1 MDVIH
6 PRCAGLDISKKDAKV
21 CVRING
27 AGRRKTSETVTT
39 FGATTRQIMSL
50 RDHLAAQ
57 QVTCVVMEA
66 TGDYWKPFYYLLEDL
81 PGVEVML
88 VNARHV
94 KNLPGRKTDV
104 ADATWLAQLGAH
116 GLVRG
121 SFVPPEPIR
130 QLRDLTRTRTAVT
143 RQRTREIQRLE
154 KLLEDAGIKLSSVA
168 ADLNGTSSRAM
179 LEALLAGETDPAAMA
194 ELAKKRLRVKIPQ
207 LTEALYGRF
216 TSHHAFLT
224 RMHLDLI
231 DQHTAAIEQL
241 TDRIEVV
248 MEPFRS
254 FRDLICTIP
263 GIGGYTA
270 DVVVAETGA
279 DMTRF
284 PTAQHLASWA
294 GTTPGNN
301 ESAGKVKSRRTRP
314 GNLLA
319 RCPRHR
325 GDVNLPHPRHLP
337 GRQIPS
343 DSHPPWPPESQR
355 CRSTRTARR
364 DLEHRH
370 DQHPVPRS
378 RWGLLHSPQPAE
390 SPKQR
395 CSPTRSHGL
404 PRHPRSGVLTEP
416 LTPPI
421 TSRESSRQV
430 PSRSSRAGSQNSR
443 NLPLQITITGSTGS
457 SEMSDL
463 QVRHIAVT
471 EWLTDAPAA
480 RVTVKVVARADTLRA

>member
-1 MDVIH
+1 VEIIH

-27 AGRRKTSETVTT
+27 AGRRKTTESVAT
-39 FGATTRQIMSL
+39 FGATTRQIIAL

-66 TGDYWKPFYYLLEDL
+66 TSDYWKPFYYLLEDM

-130 QLRDLTRTRTAVT
+130 QLRDLTRTRTAVI
-143 RQRTREIQRLE
+143 RERTREIQRLE

-168 ADLNGTSSRAM
+168 SDLNGMSSRAM
-179 LEALLAGETDPAAMA
+179 IEALISGNSTPAAMA
-194 ELAKKRLRVKIPQ
+194 ELARKQLRWKIPQ

-216 TSHHAFLT
+216 TDHHAFLA

-231 DQHTAAIEQL
+231 DQHTAAVDQL
-241 TDRIEVV
+241 TERIEVV
-248 MEPFRS
+248 IEPFRH

-263 GIGGYTA
+263 GIGGRTA
-270 DVVVAETGA
+270 DVIVAETGA

-301 ESAGKVKSRRTRP
+301 ESAGKVKSRHTRP
-314 GNLLA
+314 GNPYLQGALGTSAMSISHTHGTYLAAKYRRIASRRGPLKANVAIQRALLVAIWNIATTNTIYRDPGGDYYTRLNPQKA
-319 RCPRHR
+319 R
-325 GDVNLPHPRHLP
+325 NNAI
-337 GRQIPS
+337 RQ
-343 DSHPPWPPESQR
+343 
-355 CRSTRTARR
+355 
-364 DLEHRH
+364 LEAMGYHVTL
-370 DQHPVPRS
+370 DQAS
-378 RWGLLHSPQPAE
+378 
-390 SPKQR
+390 
-395 CSPTRSHGL
+395 
-404 PRHPRSGVLTEP
+404 
-416 LTPPI
+416 
-421 TSRESSRQV
+421 
-430 PSRSSRAGSQNSR
+430 
-443 NLPLQITITGSTGS
+443 
-457 SEMSDL
+457 
-463 QVRHIAVT
+463 
-471 EWLTDAPAA
+471 
-480 RVTVKVVARADTLRA
+480 